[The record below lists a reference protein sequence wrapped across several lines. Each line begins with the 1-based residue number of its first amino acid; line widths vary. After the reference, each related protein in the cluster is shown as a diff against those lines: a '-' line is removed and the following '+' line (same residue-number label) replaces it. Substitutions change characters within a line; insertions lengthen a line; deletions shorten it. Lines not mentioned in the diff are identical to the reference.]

1 LRKLLK
7 GTLWAQEWPAFRDW
21 RVFDTWRRYHRMRLI
36 VPPLP
41 YLEPGR
47 PHLFVHWPHATF
59 PMGAWL
65 SMPLCGVPE
74 TGAPRG
80 VW

>member
-1 LRKLLK
+1 
-7 GTLWAQEWPAFRDW
+7 
-21 RVFDTWRRYHRMRLI
+21 MRLI